1 MFGIDIET
9 FNTLWP
15 SLVVVA
21 LMIGAMGWG
30 LAKVVKLMSADG
42 THAVRTSRHAH

>member
-15 SLVVVA
+15 SLLVVA
-21 LMIGAMGWG
+21 VMIGAMGWG
-30 LAKVVKLMSADG
+30 TVKALRLINKSA
-42 THAVRTSRHAH
+42 AH